1 MPRGF
6 EYPLGDTFFTV
17 PRAVAPAM
25 RILVPLAV
33 AVAVALAGCQ
43 THRPDPAAVN
53 DASLWTIENTLP
65 APRVRYVDPA
75 GRVERALYADR
86 VVQLPGV
93 DEADAARHQQ
103 TLDRLEQRFSQWCER
118 ESLQPRDETYPYDQ
132 ATLTRDIESIAGAQL
147 PTDSPLLICMGR
159 NGRTLVGAYVVLTD
173 RRVAFYKA
181 DDARR
186 LRRFLARREGGGS
199 AAPAAA
205 R

>member
-1 MPRGF
+1 MPRRF

-25 RILVPLAV
+25 RIVAPL

-43 THRPDPAAVN
+43 TNRPDPVAVN
-53 DASLWTIENTLP
+53 NASLWTIENTLP

-75 GRVERALYADR
+75 GRAARALYADR

-93 DEADAARHQQ
+93 DEADAVRHQQ
-103 TLDRLEQRFSQWCER
+103 TLDRLGQRFSQWCER
-118 ESLQPRDETYPYDQ
+118 ESLQPGDETYPYDQ
-132 ATLTRDIESIAGAQL
+132 ATLTHDIESIAGAQL

-159 NGRTLVGAYVVLTD
+159 NGRTLVGAYVVLTG

-186 LRRFLARREGGGS
+186 LRLFLARREGGGS
-199 AAPAAA
+199 AAPAAV